1 MEVRVQNLK
10 SILLISTMDDTKRSS
25 GVEPVPVGSLG
36 NPLEIVLEECVVGG
50 VSIHHSVGPDCGS
63 VKN

>member
-1 MEVRVQNLK
+1 
-10 SILLISTMDDTKRSS
+10 MDDTKRSS

-36 NPLEIVLEECVVGG
+36 NPLEVVLEECVVGG